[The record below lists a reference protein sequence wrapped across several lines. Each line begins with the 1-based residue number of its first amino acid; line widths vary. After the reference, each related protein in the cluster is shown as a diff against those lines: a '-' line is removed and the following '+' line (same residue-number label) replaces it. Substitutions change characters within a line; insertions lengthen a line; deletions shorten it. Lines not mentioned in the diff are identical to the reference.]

1 MYSNHYQGNKGL
13 IMVTRSGD
21 NPYLKKEDRDKA
33 VGILLLNIPWQF
45 PLIYNICKKG
55 SDHLSL
61 FSSNNFAW
69 RQRRTT
75 NIIVKTVTKITVP
88 DPVLRVMLW
97 SRPRGSNPDNWSA
110 GCSAKVSKLV
120 EEGRFL
126 EKVSKISFC
135 NNCTFREALS
145 CMFCKWNLI
154 CSQL

>member
-61 FSSNNFAW
+61 FSSKNFAW
-69 RQRRTT
+69 RQQWVT
-75 NIIVKTVTKITVP
+75 NIIVKTITKITVP
-88 DPVLRVMLW
+88 DPGLWVMLW
-97 SRPRGSNPDNWSA
+97 NHPRGSNPDNWSA
-110 GCSAKVSKLV
+110 GCSKLL

-126 EKVSKISFC
+126 EKISKISFR

-145 CMFCKWNLI
+145 CMFYKWNLI